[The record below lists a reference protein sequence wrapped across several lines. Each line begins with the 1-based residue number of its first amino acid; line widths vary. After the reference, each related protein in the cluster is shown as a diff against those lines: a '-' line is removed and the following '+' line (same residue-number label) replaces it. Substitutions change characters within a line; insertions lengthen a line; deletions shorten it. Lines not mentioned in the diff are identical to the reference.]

1 MIRQY
6 ELVDRV
12 KAYDPTADE
21 GALNRAYVF
30 SLKAHGAQTR
40 ASGDPYFSHPL
51 EVAGILT
58 GLKLDCDTIVTAL
71 LHDTVEDTL
80 ASLDE
85 IERQF
90 GSPVARLVDGVT
102 KLSQL
107 ELQSDQTKH
116 AENFRKFVLA
126 MSKDI
131 RVLLV
136 KLADRLH
143 NMRTLS
149 FIENQDKRRRIANET
164 MDIYA
169 PLAERIGLKTITE
182 ELEDLAFAEINM
194 DARNSVQARLEF
206 LRKEAGDIVPR
217 ILDALRGML
226 AGHRFRATVEG
237 REKRLYS
244 IWRKMEV
251 KNIAFEQLSD
261 IVAFRIIVDSEA
273 DCYRAL
279 GFVHGAYQMVPGKF
293 KDYISTPKPN
303 GYRSLHTSVMGPERQ
318 RIEIQ
323 IRTRE
328 MHEEAELGVAA
339 HWAFKQADAGS
350 DGKQYRW
357 LRELLDILDNASGPE
372 EFLEHTKLEMFRD
385 QVFCFTPHGDL
396 INLPRGATPVD
407 FAYAVHS
414 QVGDTCVG
422 AKINGRMVPLRTP
435 LSNGDQVEI
444 VRSTVP
450 APSPTWE
457 GFLVTGKA
465 RASVRRF
472 TRSKQRKEYESLG
485 RAIAEK
491 AFREI
496 GETYAQAIIDQALPR
511 LKLKNETELFVSLGQ
526 GLMTGKEF
534 SDACFPTHRRPGV
547 ASRALSL
554 VRGRSGS
561 TKAGDAAIPI
571 RGLVPGVAVHL
582 AECCSPLPG
591 DRIVGI
597 ITTGIGVTVHTI
609 DCDTLVSFGDTPERW
624 LDLSWDREEAENNVH
639 VGRLSLVVA
648 NETGSLGELSMSIAK
663 NNGNINNLKITS
675 RSAEFFDFLVD
686 VEVQDT
692 RHLTDIIAALR
703 TIPCVSSV
711 ERARS

>member
-6 ELVDRV
+6 ELVERV

-30 SLKAHGAQTR
+30 SLKAHGAQIR

-85 IERQF
+85 IESHF

-149 FIENQDKRRRIANET
+149 FIDNDDRRRRIANET

-169 PLAERIGLKTITE
+169 PLAERIGLQMIKD

-194 DARNSVQARLEF
+194 DARNSVQARLDF
-206 LRKEAGDIVPR
+206 LRREGGDIVPR
-217 ILDALRGML
+217 ILEALRGML
-226 AGHRFRATVEG
+226 AGHHIRAGVEG

-244 IWRKMEV
+244 IWRKMED

-261 IVAFRIIVDSEA
+261 IVAFRIIVDSDA

-279 GFVHGAYQMVPGKF
+279 GFVHGAYPMVPGKF

-303 GYRSLHTSVMGPERQ
+303 GYRSLHTSVMGPESQ

-339 HWAFKQADAGS
+339 HWAFKQAEAGS

-357 LRELLDILDNASGPE
+357 LRELLDILDNAAGPE
-372 EFLEHTKLEMFRD
+372 DFLEHTKLEMFRD

-396 INLPRGATPVD
+396 ITLPRGATPVD

-414 QVGDTCVG
+414 DIGHTCVG
-422 AKINGRMVPLRTP
+422 AKLNGRLVPLRTR

-450 APSPTWE
+450 APSATWE

-465 RASVRRF
+465 RAAVRRF
-472 TRSKQRKEYESLG
+472 IRSKQRKEYETLG

-491 AFREI
+491 TFREM
-496 GETYAQAIIDQALPR
+496 GEPFAEAVIAQALPR
-511 LKLKNETELFVSLGQ
+511 LKLKTEVELLVALGQ
-526 GLMTGKEF
+526 GNLTGKDF
-534 SDACFPTHRRPGV
+534 GGACFPTRRRPGV

-554 VRGRSGS
+554 MRGRSGA

-571 RGLVPGVAVHL
+571 RGLEPGVAVHL
-582 AECCSPLPG
+582 ADCCSPLPG

-597 ITTGIGVTVHTI
+597 IATGIGVTVHTI
-609 DCDTLVSFGDTPERW
+609 DCETLVSFGDTPERW
-624 LDLSWDREEAENNVH
+624 LDLSWDHDEADSSVH

-648 NETGSLGELSMSIAK
+648 NEAGSLGELASSIAK
-663 NNGNINNLKITS
+663 SKGNINNLKITS

-686 VEVQDT
+686 VEVQDA
-692 RHLTDIIAALR
+692 RHLTDVIAALR
-703 TIPCVSSV
+703 AIPCVSSV
-711 ERARS
+711 ERARG

>member
-6 ELVDRV
+6 ELVERV

-30 SLKAHGAQTR
+30 SLKAHGAQIR

-85 IERQF
+85 IENHF

-149 FIENQDKRRRIANET
+149 FIENGDKRRRIANET

-169 PLAERIGLKTITE
+169 PLAERIGLQMIKE

-194 DARNSVQARLEF
+194 DARNSVQARLDF
-206 LRKEAGDIVPR
+206 LRAKAGDVVPR
-217 ILDALRGML
+217 ILAALREML
-226 AGHRFRATVEG
+226 AGHRLRAVVEG

-244 IWRKMEV
+244 IWRKMEI

-279 GFVHGAYQMVPGKF
+279 GFVHGAYPMVPGKF

-303 GYRSLHTSVMGPERQ
+303 GYRSLHTSVMGPESQ

-339 HWAFKQADAGS
+339 HWAFKQTEAGS

-357 LRELLDILDNASGPE
+357 LRELLDILDNAAGPE
-372 EFLEHTKLEMFRD
+372 DFLEHTKLEMFRD

-396 INLPRGATPVD
+396 INLPRDATPVD

-414 QVGDTCVG
+414 QIGDTCVG
-422 AKINGRMVPLRTP
+422 AKINGRMVPLRTR

-444 VRSTVP
+444 VRSKVP

-457 GFLVTGKA
+457 SFLVTGKA
-465 RASVRRF
+465 RAAVRRF
-472 TRSKQRKEYESLG
+472 TRSKQRKEYETLG

-491 AFREI
+491 AFREA
-496 GETYAQAIIDQALPR
+496 GETFAQAVIEQALPR
-511 LKLKNETELFVSLGQ
+511 IKLKTETEVYVALGQ
-526 GLMTGKEF
+526 GLMTAQDF
-534 SDACFPTHRRPGV
+534 INACFPTRRRPSV

-554 VRGRSGS
+554 VRGRSGAA
-561 TKAGDAAIPI
+561 KAGDAAIPI

-624 LDLSWDREEAENNVH
+624 LDLSWDNEEAENSVH
-639 VGRLSLVVA
+639 VGRLTLVVA
-648 NETGSLGELSMSIAK
+648 NETGSLGELAMSIAK
-663 NNGNINNLKITS
+663 NKGNINNLKITS
-675 RSAEFFDFLVD
+675 RSAEFFDFIVD
-686 VEVQDT
+686 VEVQDA

-703 TIPCVSSV
+703 AVPCISSV
-711 ERARS
+711 ERARG